1 MIPSKFYII
10 HIGYI
15 IMIFGFFAR
24 DCECD
29 VLYSIQR
36 RYGHINKRYIK
47 EISKIERRLIS

>member
-1 MIPSKFYII
+1 MIPSKFYIV

-36 RYGHINKRYIK
+36 RYGHITKRYIK